1 MPLRYNYCSK
11 SLLYVVEQAVLKPY
25 IYKININCSS
35 PFMLDQISKFLTS
48 IFGTKSERDLKKI
61 WPIVD
66 EIKSF
71 EDQMKALSDDEL
83 KQKTESFRQMI
94 ADETAEVDQSIAE
107 VKKKMDS
114 NDESI
119 TLEERRELS
128 DHLQELEEEWL
139 EILEDLFDRIMPEA
153 FAVLKDTCRRFVGKS
168 WKVAG
173 TETEWNMVPY
183 DVQLVGAISMHQGA
197 IAEMKTGE
205 GKTLAAIFPAYLN
218 ALAGRGVHIVTV
230 NDYLAKRDAQWNEP
244 IFNFHGLEVDC
255 VDKYDPN
262 TEQRREAYN
271 ADITYGTNN
280 EFGFDYLRDN
290 MVINS
295 DQLVQRHH
303 HFAIIDEIDSILIDE
318 ARTPLIISGPVP
330 QDSKSQKFEEL
341 KPRVESLVKAQK
353 KLVASLVKE
362 AQDALEEGNEEKAG
376 LALFRAQR
384 GFPKN
389 RQYRKMM
396 QVPENQRIVQRT
408 EAFYLQDNARRLPEA
423 DKDLYYTVDMKL
435 NSIEMTEKG
444 QDFITRAD
452 EDEEFFVIP
461 DLGTETTNIDEELE
475 ELEKEK
481 IEEIRNKDEFSD
493 EYKEKKIEEAKQ
505 EVKEE
510 RERRFNEL
518 HRTFA
523 ERSDRIHTVNQLL
536 KAYSL
541 FEREEEYIVQEGK
554 VNIVDEHTGRVLSGR
569 RYSDGLHQAIEAKEE
584 VKVEAA
590 TQTYA
595 TITLQNYFR
604 MYHKLS
610 GMTGTAAT
618 EEGEFNEIY
627 DLDVTV
633 IPTNRPIVR
642 DDREDLIFRTKREK
656 YKAAINTIQEFH
668 EKGQPVLVGT
678 TSVDVSE
685 QLSRMLKR
693 AKIPHNVLN
702 AKQHARE
709 SEIVAQAG
717 QVGAVTVATNMAGRG
732 TDIKLSDEVKEK
744 GGLAILG
751 TARHESRRI
760 DLQLRGRA
768 GRQGDPGM
776 SQFYVSLEDELMTL
790 FGGTDRIANIMD
802 KLNFEEGEVIQHP
815 WVSKSLER
823 AQKKVE
829 QNNFAIRKRQLEFD
843 DVLNNQRNVVYSRRK
858 HALLGDQLQSDIFD
872 MLEDMVEGIVD
883 KFYPEGLFEELR
895 DEILRQLAVEI
906 EIDRDQWAIMG
917 EDGLIDHIIE
927 KAYENYRRKERMVSE
942 PLYNIIKQIKES
954 DSEKKPS
961 KIQVIFTDGMR
972 RMRIVVDV
980 ERAAKNEGR
989 EVARSLER
997 SAILSTIDNKWME
1010 HLRELDTVKEGI
1022 GLRSFGQKDP
1032 LMEYKREAFEM
1043 FKMLIDEINKETI
1056 SLIWKAVPE
1065 VQADQGKVQAA
1076 QKEKSKYDMSK
1087 AQAEQA
1093 DATNM
1098 GFRGGQQADGDGQQK
1113 ASAPGEKRQPV
1124 TVEDEPGRNDH
1135 VKLQNINTQE
1145 VKDVKWKYAKK
1156 MVNEC
1161 GWVVIEK

>member
-1 MPLRYNYCSK
+1 
-11 SLLYVVEQAVLKPY
+11 
-25 IYKININCSS
+25 
-35 PFMLDQISKFLTS
+35 MLDKISKVLTS
-48 IFGTKSERDLKKI
+48 IFGTKSARDLKKL

-66 EIKSF
+66 EINSF
-71 EDQMKALSDDEL
+71 EDEIKALTDDEL
-83 KQKTESFRQMI
+83 KQKTESFRELIKERTQ
-94 ADETAEVDQSIAE
+94 ETSDQISEIKE
-107 VKKKMDS
+107 KMDS

-119 TLEERRELS
+119 TLEERREFSDRLS
-128 DHLQELEEEWL
+128 ELEQEWL
-139 EILEDLFDRIMPEA
+139 DILEDTLDEIMPEA
-153 FAVLKDTCRRFVGKS
+153 YAVLKDTCRRFVGKS

-173 TETEWNMVPY
+173 TEIEWNMVPY
-183 DVQLVGAISMHQGA
+183 DVQLVGAIAMHQSS

-218 ALAGRGVHIVTV
+218 ALAGRGVHVITV
-230 NDYLAKRDAQWNEP
+230 NTYLAQRDAEWNEP
-244 IFNFHGLEVDC
+244 IFNFHGLNVDC
-255 VDKYDPN
+255 VDRYDPN
-262 TEQRREAYN
+262 TEPRRKAYR

-290 MVINS
+290 MVIEEE
-295 DQLVQRHH
+295 QLVQRDY
-303 HFAIIDEIDSILIDE
+303 HFAIIDEVDSILIDE

-330 QDSKSQKFEEL
+330 QSNSQQKYEEM

-353 KLVASLVKE
+353 ALVASLVNDAERLHKE
-362 AQDALEEGNEEKAG
+362 GKNDEAG
-376 LALFRAQR
+376 LALYRAER

-389 RQYRKMM
+389 KKFRKLM
-396 QVPENQRIVQRT
+396 QEAEYQRLVQQT
-408 EAFYLQDNARRLPEA
+408 ESFYLADNAKNLPIVDEH
-423 DKDLYYTVDMKL
+423 LYYAVDMKQK
-435 NSIEMTEKG
+435 SIEMTEKG
-444 QDFITRAD
+444 RDFITKEEEGD
-452 EDEEFFVIP
+452 EFFVIP
-461 DLGTETTNIDEELE
+461 DLGTETSEIEEE
-475 ELEKEK
+475 MDQLEKEK
-481 IEEIRNKDEFSD
+481 IEEIRSNDDFSD
-493 EYKEKKIEEAKQ
+493 EYKEKKIEESKSELKQ
-505 EVKEE
+505 D
-510 RERRFNEL
+510 REKRFNKL
-518 HRTFA
+518 HRLFA
-523 ERSDRIHTVNQLL
+523 ERGDRIHTVNQLL
-536 KAYSL
+536 KAYTL
-541 FEREEEYIVQEGK
+541 FEKEEEYIVQDGK
-554 VNIVDEHTGRVLSGR
+554 VQIVDEHTGRVLSGR

-668 EKGQPVLVGT
+668 QKGQPVLVGT

-717 QVGAVTVATNMAGRG
+717 QIGAVTVATNMAGRG

-883 KFYPEGLFEELR
+883 KYYPEGLFEELR

-906 EIDRDQWAIMG
+906 EIDRDQWAILG
-917 EDGLIDHIIE
+917 EDGLIDLIIK

-1022 GLRSFGQKDP
+1022 GLRSFAQKDP
-1032 LMEYKREAFEM
+1032 LMEYKKEAFEM

-1098 GFRGGQQADGDGQQK
+1098 GFRGKQQADGDGQQK

-1156 MVNEC
+1156 MVNEG
-1161 GWVVIEK
+1161 GWIVIEK